1 MGNELMR
8 MDKEVRVTSVE
19 LVEVINGFR
28 KQESEAT
35 GDKYTEL
42 RHDNLKTKISKEIEV
57 LASAGFEGLL
67 NFKES
72 SYVNSQNKEQPCYS
86 LNRDGIMQIA
96 MSESAIVR
104 YKVIEYVN
112 SLEKENKQL
121 QGKANLLLAIYNGG
135 QDGIEASKLLT
146 ELEVKEATKPL
157 LETIEVQQ
165 PKVDFADRLLKT
177 KDNILVREF
186 VKVLQDEGF
195 NIGEKRLFKWLR
207 GNGYLM
213 NNKNN
218 EPYQRY
224 MDNGTF
230 YVKGGVISTPFG
242 DKQTR
247 TTTITP
253 QGQLY
258 LFKKL
263 QGEFEQNKEE

>member
-1 MGNELMR
+1 MGNKLMK

-19 LVEVINGFR
+19 LVEVINEFR

-42 RHDNLKTKISKEIEV
+42 RHDNLKAKISKEIEV

-72 SYVNSQNKEQPCYS
+72 SYINSQNKEQPCYS

-96 MSESAIVR
+96 MSESAVVR

-112 SLEKENKQL
+112 SLEKEIKQL

-135 QDGIEASKLLT
+135 QEGVEASKLLT
-146 ELEVKEATKPL
+146 ELEVKETTKPL

-177 KDNILVREF
+177 KDNILIRQF
-186 VKVLQDEGF
+186 AKVLQDEGF

-213 NNKNN
+213 SNN

-224 MDNGTF
+224 MDNKTF
-230 YVKGGVISTPFG
+230 YVKADVISTAFG
-242 DKQTR
+242 DKQVR
-247 TTTITP
+247 TTLITP

-263 QGEFEQNKEE
+263 QPEFGRSEE

>member
-1 MGNELMR
+1 MANELATMS
-8 MDKEVRVTSVE
+8 KEVRVTSVE
-19 LVEVINGFR
+19 LVATINEFR
-28 KQESEAT
+28 KQEAEITSKPKSELLH
-35 GDKYTEL
+35 KNLMEKIRTEL
-42 RHDNLKTKISKEIEV
+42 EV
-57 LASAGFEGLL
+57 LESMGLNGQL
-67 NFKES
+67 NFQPS
-72 SYVNSQNKEQPCYS
+72 SYTNLQNKEQPCYL

-96 MSESAIVR
+96 MSESAVVR

-112 SLEKENKQL
+112 VLEKEIKQL

-135 QDGIEASKLLT
+135 QEGVEASKLLT

-186 VKVLQDEGF
+186 AKVLKDEGLD
-195 NIGEKRLFKWLR
+195 IGEKKLYKWLR
-207 GNGYLM
+207 SEGYLM
-213 NNKNN
+213 SNN

-224 MDNGTF
+224 MDNKTF
-230 YVKGGVISTPFG
+230 YVKVNIINTAFG

-247 TTTITP
+247 TTLITP
-253 QGQLY
+253 TGQLY

-263 QGEFEQNKEE
+263 KTYMEEN